1 MGYVVMDEQNEWIYT
16 YDKDELREIME
27 KLSKGISVIMNDTL
41 KEDLHMYQMEL
52 ESEIMDNE
60 DEMEEFRQNHADMM
74 KKKLEQK
81 KRQARKDDV
90 IVIELTEEQKRQ
102 LRADME
108 VSIVRNNPDLS
119 YHKTDD
125 ELYGDAEKKEI
136 YQKLSKLQKC
146 YYNQP
151 DYVNAVKI
159 IFEAIR
165 YSLKHDYPWMTYEEA
180 CREFNKGNIKFE
192 YCQLPKLYLNWTTVI
207 DDPATLKGIIN
218 GTVTVINK
226 DDDMQKKKKKWDAVP
241 QRYEVEITGENEW
254 NMMAEAHR
262 QGYDTPI
269 SPIIKEATG
278 TFSRFALPANN
289 YFHQHKMEQKRAP
302 IEFDWMEEG
311 AGEKYFNIIHD
322 IKYTTGD
329 LLDDLNAANNNN
341 LNHSLQSDIDGFLN
355 DLKWSSNQEQR
366 QGQLYQSN
374 MVQTKDAKAVQ
385 MEQSILQAM
394 RNANPNK

>member
-1 MGYVVMDEQNEWIYT
+1 MDEQNEWIYT

>member
-1 MGYVVMDEQNEWIYT
+1 MDKQNEWIYT
-16 YDKDELREIME
+16 YDKEELREIME

-41 KEDLHMYQMEL
+41 KEDLRMYQMEL

-60 DEMEEFRQNHADMM
+60 DEMEEFCQNHSDMM

-90 IVIELTEEQKRQ
+90 IVIKLTEAQKQEIR
-102 LRADME
+102 DD
-108 VSIVRNNPDLS
+108 VSTSIVRDNPDLS

-125 ELYGDAEKKEI
+125 ELYGDEEKKEI
-136 YQKLSKLQKC
+136 YQKLAKLQKC
-146 YYNQP
+146 YYNQT

-165 YSLKHDYPWMTYEEA
+165 YSLRHDYPFMSYEEA
-180 CREFNKGNIKFE
+180 CQEFNKGHIKFE

-207 DDPATLKGIIN
+207 EDPATLKGIIN

-226 DDDMQKKKKKWDAVP
+226 DDDVKKKKKLGVVP

-262 QGYDTPI
+262 KGIDTPI
-269 SPIIKEATG
+269 SPVINAING
-278 TFSRFALPANN
+278 TFSRFSLPTNN
-289 YFHQHKMEQKRAP
+289 YFHQSKMEEKRAP
-302 IEFDWMEEG
+302 LEFDWMKDG
-311 AGEKYFNIIHD
+311 AGAEYFDIIHD
-322 IKYTTGD
+322 RKYTTGD
-329 LLDDLNAANNNN
+329 LLDDLNEANNHN
-341 LNHSLQSDIDGFLN
+341 LNHSLQSDIDAFLS
-355 DLKWSSNQEQR
+355 DLRYSSNQEQR
-366 QGQLYQSN
+366 NPNALYQSN
-374 MVQTKDAKAVQ
+374 LVQTKDAKAVQ

>member
-1 MGYVVMDEQNEWIYT
+1 
-16 YDKDELREIME
+16 
-27 KLSKGISVIMNDTL
+27 
-41 KEDLHMYQMEL
+41 MYQMEL

-165 YSLKHDYPWMTYEEA
+165 YSLKHDYPYMTYEEA

-207 DDPATLKGIIN
+207 DDPMTLKGILN
-218 GTVTVINK
+218 GTVTVITK
-226 DDDMQKKKKKWDAVP
+226 DDEPKKKKKLDVVAE
-241 QRYEVEITGENEW
+241 RYEVEVTGANEW
-254 NMMAEAHR
+254 NAMAEAHR

-269 SPIIKEATG
+269 SPIIKEANG

-289 YFHQHKMEQKRAP
+289 FFHQNKMEEKRAP
-302 IEFDWMEEG
+302 MEFDWMRDG
-311 AGEKYFNIIHD
+311 AGVEYYDIIHD
-322 IKYTTGD
+322 KKYTTGD
-329 LLDDLNAANNNN
+329 LLDDLNAANNHN

-355 DLKWSSNQEQR
+355 DLKWSSHQEQR

>member
-341 LNHSLQSDIDGFLN
+341 LNHSLQSDIDGFLS

-374 MVQTKDAKAVQ
+374 MVQTKDAKAIQ